1 MTYICNIQEIS
12 SGYVKVEADNR
23 EDALKQAKEIYEY
36 GDITWTDCVAEFE
49 TPEAE
54 KQKKHERGEAR

>member
-23 EDALKQAKEIYEY
+23 EDALKQAKEIYEC
-36 GDITWTDCVAEFE
+36 GDIT
-49 TPEAE
+49 
-54 KQKKHERGEAR
+54 

>member
-23 EDALKQAKEIYEY
+23 EDALKQAKEIYEC

-54 KQKKHERGEAR
+54 KKMKHERGEAR